1 MLAQITDAAKKA
13 INIRVSF
20 RVGRLEI
27 KNGELSWKQFSEEV
41 DQAKQTFLSENISQ
55 PSAVNSR
62 YSRNRDWSRVG
73 SHTKSRLQRL
83 SVITPTY
90 LESRVG
96 SVAENPM
103 ARTETKTTKHSET
116 FHLSNPNP

>member
-1 MLAQITDAAKKA
+1 M
-13 INIRVSF
+13 
-20 RVGRLEI
+20 GRLEI
-27 KNGELSWKQFSEEV
+27 KNGELSWKQFSEDV
-41 DQAKQTFLSENISQ
+41 DQAKQAFLNDNIPQ

-62 YSRNRDWSRVG
+62 YTRQRDWSRVG
-73 SHTKSRLQRL
+73 SHTKSRQQRL

-103 ARTETKTTKHSET
+103 ARTETKTTRHSEA